1 MSAKEDGTIFKT
13 HDFLFMSNQLRDN
26 VELRLSALQQEIFNG
41 WRRPENIFHP
51 LILPQD
57 DMVPGTGLTM
67 KAQGG
72 IDLVQDVTSDCSV
85 VASLCAVT
93 VRTERGH
100 SNLISSIIYPY
111 DHKSMEPVI
120 SSSGKYIFRL
130 HFNGCFRKVV
140 IDDRLPSSHTSQA
153 LHVVDRNNSGLL
165 WPALIEKAYLKIRGG
180 YDFPG
185 SNSGTD
191 LWVLTGWIP
200 EQLFLQR
207 DESSPD
213 VLWHRVFT
221 AFKYGDVLITIGTG
235 RLNEREEQSTGL
247 VGEHDYAI
255 IDMEETEGR
264 RLFLVKNPW
273 SEGTTWKGGLNN
285 KSGSIN
291 NRGGLTVHGPGNSNL
306 SLSKESR
313 LTPGTFWMGLSDVFQ
328 SFESMYLNWNPGL
341 LSFREDIHFT
351 WDLAL
356 SRSPGGSFASNPQFE
371 IRSTLGGSVWLLL
384 SRHFKT
390 ISPVPD
396 DDASEPALMLG
407 TDHGFISLY
416 AFDRNGE
423 KVFLSDGAKIRG
435 TYVDSPN
442 TLVKLEL
449 PSGSPYTV
457 VVSEQDL
464 PRSDYNFTL
473 SAFSL
478 HPLTINEARDKYT
491 TCTLRKGAWT
501 STSSGGN
508 ASSAL
513 YYMNPQFSI
522 RLPTASDVS
531 LLLDSAEYLPVHV
544 KLVWANGNA
553 VTSITVRDIVGDSGE
568 YRKGYAFAEISKVQ
582 AGTYTIVCSTFE
594 TGQLGTFT
602 LRIGT
607 MSGCTVERVFSAEA
621 GRLLANVPT
630 ASFSPGVYRL
640 LAPLVC
646 HRITRVSVITR
657 GRQHKSATMRG
668 TASPLKLAV
677 EYGQGSTKEIL
688 VVSGEDEFLEIQS
701 GIRTKDID
709 IHPNMCDGRGL
720 WVVVHRLGHS
730 GPQNNEE
737 VDVEVLSDT
746 PVEVGMWG
754 RGDD

>member
-1 MSAKEDGTIFKT
+1 MGFDGLDTRAIVPAKVR
-13 HDFLFMSNQLRDN
+13 NQT
-26 VELRLSALQQEIFNG
+26 SALSKRNQ
-41 WRRPENIFHP
+41 ENI
-51 LILPQD
+51 
-57 DMVPGTGLTM
+57 
-67 KAQGG
+67 
-72 IDLVQDVTSDCSV
+72 
-85 VASLCAVT
+85 
-93 VRTERGH
+93 
-100 SNLISSIIYPY
+100 SSFDIM
-111 DHKSMEPVI
+111 H
-120 SSSGKYIFRL
+120 
-130 HFNGCFRKVV
+130 
-140 IDDRLPSSHTSQA
+140 
-153 LHVVDRNNSGLL
+153 
-165 WPALIEKAYLKIRGG
+165 
-180 YDFPG
+180 
-185 SNSGTD
+185 
-191 LWVLTGWIP
+191 
-200 EQLFLQR
+200 R

-213 VLWHRVFT
+213 TLWHRVFT

-235 RLNEREEQSTGL
+235 RLNDREEESTGL

-255 IDMEETEGR
+255 IDMKETEGR

-273 SEGTTWKGGLNN
+273 SDGTTWKGGRNYT
-285 KSGSIN
+285 SHSIN
-291 NRGGLTVHGPGNSNL
+291 NRGDFKVDGPGNSNVG
-306 SLSKESR
+306 LSKESC
-313 LTPGTFWMGLSDVFQ
+313 LTPGTFWMGLNDVFQ
-328 SFESMYLNWNPGL
+328 NFESMYLNWNPGL
-341 LSFREDIHFT
+341 FSFREEIHFT
-351 WDLAL
+351 WGLAQ

-371 IRSTLGGSVWLLL
+371 IGSTLGGSIWLLL

-390 ISPVPD
+390 ISPVLD
-396 DDASEPALMLG
+396 DNARDSAPILG
-407 TDHGFISLY
+407 IDHGFISLY
-416 AFDRNGE
+416 AFDRDGE
-423 KVFLSDGAKIRG
+423 KVFLSDGAKLRG

-449 PSGSPYTV
+449 PSGNRYTV

-464 PRSDYNFTL
+464 PPSDYNFTL

-478 HPLTINEARDKYT
+478 HPLTLKEARDKYNN
-491 TCTLRKGAWT
+491 CTVRKGAWT

-513 YYMNPQFSI
+513 YYVNPQFSI

-531 LLLDSAEYLPVHV
+531 LLLESTEYLPAHV
-544 KLVWANGNA
+544 KLVWASGNA

-607 MSGCTVERVFSAEA
+607 MSECTVERVLPAEA
-621 GRLLANVPT
+621 GRLLANVPR
-630 ASFSPGVYRL
+630 ASFAPGVNRL

-646 HRITRVSVITR
+646 HRITGVSVTTR
-657 GRQHKSATMRG
+657 WRQHKSATMRG

-677 EYGQGSTKEIL
+677 EYGQGPTKEIL

-730 GPQNNEE
+730 GPQGKEE
-737 VDVEVLSDT
+737 VEVEILSDA

-754 RGDD
+754 RGND